1 MARVEKT
8 ITIDAPVEKVFAY
21 IDVPANLLEIWPSLV
36 DVQDVERLPSGGSKF
51 AWTYK
56 MAGVS
61 FDGRAEAVEYV
72 ANRRIV
78 TKSEGGVSSTI
89 TWIFEPEEEGTKVT
103 NVADYTV
110 HLPVLRKL
118 AESFLARVNE
128 NEGEVLL
135 ANLKA
140 RMEA

>member
-1 MARVEKT
+1 MVE
-8 ITIDAPVEKVFAY
+8 VR
-21 IDVPANLLEIWPSLV
+21 
-36 DVQDVERLPSGGSKF
+36 DVERLPNGGNKF
-51 AWTYK
+51 GWTYK
-56 MAGVS
+56 MAGVR
-61 FDGRAEAVEYV
+61 FDGAAEAVEYV

-78 TKSEGGVSSTI
+78 SDSEGGVSSTI
-89 TWIFEPEEEGTKVT
+89 TWIFEPEGDGTKVT

-118 AESFLARVNE
+118 AESFLTRVNE
-128 NEGEVLL
+128 NESKVLL